1 MNRKPQNN
9 QIIIEKTKFSHVNN
23 VLTAYNESSDDLKK
37 KMMGAWPLTTKLGI
51 VHLYLSTTLFFY
63 MLPFQIKS
71 YVAFSHNRI
80 VGFAYIINKRQK
92 HEKLLGIFIREDF
105 QGKGIGN
112 RLLSTLL
119 EGEDDVVL
127 NVAIT
132 NTNAIRLYEKMGFH
146 NEGTLQTMRFKRK
159 NSPKW

>member
-9 QIIIEKTKFSHVNN
+9 QILIEKTKFSQVNN
-23 VLTAYNESSDDLKK
+23 VLTAYHESSDDLKK

-51 VHLYLSTTLFFY
+51 VHLYLSTTFFFSL
-63 MLPFQIKS
+63 LPFQIKS
-71 YVAFSHNRI
+71 YVAFSNNYV
-80 VGFAYIINKRQK
+80 VGFGYIIHKKHK
-92 HEKLLGIFIREDF
+92 HEKLLGIFIRDDF
-105 QGKGIGN
+105 QGKGVGQ

-132 NTNAIRLYEKMGFH
+132 NTNAIRLYEKMGFR

-159 NSPKW
+159 K